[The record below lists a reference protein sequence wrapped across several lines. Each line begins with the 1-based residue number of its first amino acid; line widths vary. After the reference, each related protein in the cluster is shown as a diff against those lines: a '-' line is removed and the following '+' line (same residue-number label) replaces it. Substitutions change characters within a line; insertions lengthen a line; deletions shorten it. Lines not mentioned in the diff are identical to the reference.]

1 MFPEYK
7 TLPDAPAAEPEPP
20 GGFEWYGTR
29 PGVADSDP
37 ALSGP
42 TPDRHRLYL
51 ERAPLKTRGHYSLGA
66 LQNPPAMRICSQY
79 APQAGPEPGQ
89 WT

>member
-20 GGFEWYGTR
+20 RGSEWYGTR
-29 PGVADSDP
+29 PGVADSEP

-51 ERAPLKTRGHYSLGA
+51 ERAPLKRAAIIVWVLCKIH
-66 LQNPPAMRICSQY
+66 PP
-79 APQAGPEPGQ
+79 
-89 WT
+89 